1 MNLPYRLERYVL
13 IDLIASGGMAQVY
26 RAKTLGPG
34 GFEKTVA
41 VKMIHPHL
49 SADRDFIDMLID
61 EAKLTARL
69 THPNI
74 AQTIDFLEDG
84 NHYFLVMEFIEGNN
98 LRRVLKQGEARGRPL
113 SFPDSA
119 FIAWGAANGLDFAH
133 RRIDE
138 DGEEDRP
145 LGIIHR
151 DVSPQ
156 NILVSYE
163 GEVKLVDF
171 GVAKAAG
178 RLSVT
183 QTGVMKGKFAYMSPE
198 QADGQALDHRS
209 DIFSLGVVMYE
220 LFTGERLFQGDS
232 DISTL
237 RRVREAKVEPPSE
250 LRPEIPKELEAITLR
265 CLARE
270 LDQRYPTAGEL
281 RDDLQFY
288 LSRSGRYLNPLPLS
302 HYLKELFA
310 EERKKG
316 KKPEEKDLTGLL
328 TGLEPESGKSS
339 SSLIGTTPLLLP
351 ASGENDATRKLA
363 GKKSL
368 FFPRAVLAG
377 AAILV
382 LAAGFWAYPRF
393 FRSGSTP
400 AETASLPSV
409 TEPAVPAPLVNPPV
423 PPPVAS
429 PPASPEPVRVG
440 SPADTAKNPAPF
452 PLENPNHAR
461 GSETKWTP
469 KSPLLLD
476 SFRPAPNP
484 KPIEVVRPQPDVVLP
499 SEDLTPEVKPRTAAK
514 TPFVVTPS
522 KSEVLA
528 PANAPAEP
536 GILALNVLPWAMVF
550 IDGEKKGRNT
560 PIISLE
566 LAPGYHSVRII
577 NTELK
582 VDRTIPLEIKPGEA
596 TRQIIKLN
604 SD

>member
-74 AQTIDFLEDG
+74 AQTIDFLEDE
-84 NHYFLVMEFIEGNN
+84 NHYFLVMEFIEGQN
-98 LRRVLKQGEARGRPL
+98 LRRILKRAEELGRPL
-113 SFPDSA
+113 AFPDTA
-119 FIAWGAANGLDFAH
+119 FIALGAAAGLGFAH
-133 RRIDE
+133 TRMDE
-138 DGEEDRP
+138 DDRH

-183 QTGVMKGKFAYMSPE
+183 QTGVLKGKFAYMSPE

-220 LFTGERLFQGDS
+220 LFTGDRLFQGDS

-237 RRVREAKVEPPSE
+237 RRVREARVEPP
-250 LRPEIPKELEAITLR
+250 RKACPEIPEELEAITLR

-270 LDQRYPTAGEL
+270 PGARYQAAARL
-281 RDDLQFY
+281 RDDLQLF
-288 LSRSGRYLNPLPLS
+288 LSRSGYFQSSQTLSRYLLEAFS
-302 HYLKELFA
+302 
-310 EERKKG
+310 EERKKNR
-316 KKPEEKDLTGLL
+316 KEEEKDFKKYLT
-328 TGLEPESGKSS
+328 ESGSESAQSS

-351 ASGENDATRKLA
+351 GSAGKDATKKLA
-363 GKKSL
+363 EKQPSPWLKVIFTGIVIL
-368 FFPRAVLAG
+368 MLA
-377 AAILV
+377 
-382 LAAGFWAYPRF
+382 AAGFWAYPRF
-393 FRSGSTP
+393 FRPGSTP
-400 AETASLPSV
+400 AETASPPAV
-409 TEPAVPAPLVNPPV
+409 TEPAAPAPLMNPPV

-429 PPASPEPVRVG
+429 PPAEREQPRIVSTGEAERKTPSP
-440 SPADTAKNPAPF
+440 PAAKKALPPAAF
-452 PLENPNHAR
+452 P
-461 GSETKWTP
+461 
-469 KSPLLLD
+469 
-476 SFRPAPNP
+476 PAATP
-484 KPIEVVRPQPDVVLP
+484 KPIEVVKPEPDVVLP
-499 SEDLTPEVKPRTAAK
+499 SEDLNPEVKPRTAAK
-514 TPFVVTPS
+514 TPAVVTPS
-522 KSEVLA
+522 KSEVLV
-528 PANAPAEP
+528 PAKAPAEP

-577 NTELK
+577 NPELK
-582 VDRTIPLEIKPGEA
+582 VDRTIPLEIRPGET
-596 TRQIIKLN
+596 TRQIIKLT

>member
-1 MNLPYRLERYVL
+1 MKLPFRLGHYVL
-13 IDLIASGGMAQVY
+13 TELVASGGMAQVF
-26 RAKTLGPG
+26 RGKALGPG

-61 EAKLTARL
+61 EAKLTAGL

-74 AQTIDFLEDG
+74 AQTIDFLEDE
-84 NHYFLVMEFIEGNN
+84 NRYFLVMEYIDGQN
-98 LRRVLKQGEARGRPL
+98 LRGILKRAEELGRPL
-113 SFPDSA
+113 AFPDAA
-119 FIAWGAANGLDFAH
+119 FIALGAASGLGFAH
-133 RRIDE
+133 SRMDE
-138 DGEEDRP
+138 DDRH

-163 GEVKLVDF
+163 GDVKLVDF

-183 QTGVMKGKFAYMSPE
+183 QTGVLKGKFAYMSPE

-220 LFTGERLFQGDS
+220 LFTGNRLFQGDS

-237 RRVREAKVEPPSE
+237 RRVREARVEPP
-250 LRPEIPKELEAITLR
+250 RKTCPEIPEELEVITLR

-270 LDQRYPTAGEL
+270 PGGRYQAAARL
-281 RDDLQFY
+281 RDDLQLF
-288 LSRSGRYLNPLPLS
+288 LSRAGYFQSSQTLSRYLREAFS
-302 HYLKELFA
+302 
-310 EERKKG
+310 EERKKNR
-316 KKPEEKDLTGLL
+316 KEEEKEFKKILT
-328 TGLEPESGKSS
+328 ESGSESASS

-351 ASGENDATRKLA
+351 ESDEKDATRKLA
-363 GKKSL
+363 GKPPAPWL
-368 FFPRAVLAG
+368 RVIFAGVL
-377 AAILV
+377 ILM
-382 LAAGFWAYPRF
+382 LAAAGFWVYPRLVKT
-393 FRSGSTP
+393 GSSPAAVVVPPAAPAVLPANPSAPPPPIAPAP
-400 AETASLPSV
+400 AEREQPRMVSTGEA
-409 TEPAVPAPLVNPPV
+409 ERKIPAPPPERKTL
-423 PPPVAS
+423 PPTVF
-429 PPASPEPVRVG
+429 PPA
-440 SPADTAKNPAPF
+440 PA
-452 PLENPNHAR
+452 
-461 GSETKWTP
+461 
-469 KSPLLLD
+469 
-476 SFRPAPNP
+476 P
-484 KPIEVVRPQPDVVLP
+484 KPIEVVQPQPDVVLP
-499 SEDLTPEVKPRTAAK
+499 SEDLSPEVKPRTAVK
-514 TPFVVTPS
+514 TLVVVTPAR
-522 KSEVLA
+522 SEVPV
-528 PANAPAEP
+528 PARAPAEP

-582 VDRTIPLEIKPGEA
+582 VDRTVPFEIKTGET
-596 TRQIIKLN
+596 TRQIIKLT

>member
-1 MNLPYRLERYVL
+1 VKLPFRLEHYVL
-13 IDLIASGGMAQVY
+13 TELVASGGMAQVY
-26 RAKTLGPG
+26 RGKALGPG

-74 AQTIDFLEDG
+74 AQTIDFLEDK
-84 NHYFLVMEFIEGNN
+84 NRYFLVMEYIDGQN
-98 LRRVLKQGEARGRPL
+98 LRRILKRAEELGRPL
-113 SFPDSA
+113 TFPDA
-119 FIAWGAANGLDFAH
+119 ALIALGAASGLGFAH
-133 RRIDE
+133 SRMDE
-138 DGEEDRP
+138 DDRH

-163 GEVKLVDF
+163 GDVKLVDF

-183 QTGVMKGKFAYMSPE
+183 QTGVLKGKFAYMSPE

-220 LFTGERLFQGDS
+220 LFTGNRLFQGDS

-237 RRVREAKVEPPSE
+237 RRVREARVEPP
-250 LRPEIPKELEAITLR
+250 RKTCPEIPEELEAITLR

-270 LDQRYPTAGEL
+270 PGERYQAAARL
-281 RDDLQFY
+281 RDELQLF
-288 LSRSGRYLNPLPLS
+288 LSRAGYFQSFQTLGRYLRETFS
-302 HYLKELFA
+302 
-310 EERKKG
+310 EERKRNRKE
-316 KKPEEKDLTGLL
+316 EEKEFKKYLT
-328 TGLEPESGKSS
+328 ESESESAPSS

-351 ASGENDATRKLA
+351 GSAEKDATRKLA
-363 GKKSL
+363 EKAS
-368 FFPRAVLAG
+368 PRLKLVFAGLAI
-377 AAILV
+377 ALLA
-382 LAAGFWAYPRF
+382 AAGFWAYQRF
-393 FRSGSTP
+393 PGSGSG
-400 AETASLPSV
+400 
-409 TEPAVPAPLVNPPV
+409 PAPAAPRPVIATPPVNPPAPPPEVV
-423 PPPVAS
+423 PPPAEQKPPPVVSAIPAEIKTPVPPEKRTLPPVVF
-429 PPASPEPVRVG
+429 PPAPEPR
-440 SPADTAKNPAPF
+440 
-452 PLENPNHAR
+452 
-461 GSETKWTP
+461 
-469 KSPLLLD
+469 
-476 SFRPAPNP
+476 
-484 KPIEVVRPQPDVVLP
+484 PIEVVRPQPDVVLP
-499 SEDLTPEVKPRTAAK
+499 SEDLNPEVKPRTAVK
-514 TPFVVTPS
+514 TLVVVTPTR
-522 KSEVLA
+522 SEVPV
-528 PANAPAEP
+528 PARAPAEP

-582 VDRTIPLEIKPGEA
+582 VDRTVPFEIKTGET
-596 TRQIIKLN
+596 TRQIIKLTAE
-604 SD
+604 